1 MRAPLSWLRECA
13 PGLPGDGGRLA
24 DACNGIGLI
33 VDAVEEPG
41 REIEGVIV
49 ARIVDVVAHPNADK
63 LRLAD
68 VDFGTGTT
76 RVVCGAPNIEA
87 GQLVPFAPSGARL
100 PGGFRLERRTIRG
113 EVSDGMLCSARE
125 LGLGGDHSGI
135 LQLPADAELGT
146 DVRGVLGLDD
156 LVLDLEITPNRPDAM
171 SVVGI
176 ARDLAAHFR
185 VPFAIP
191 AAVPAT
197 RGPGV
202 STRATVSIEAPD
214 RCPRYVGWTVDVV
227 VGPSPA
233 WLARRLTL
241 AGMRPINNVV
251 DVTNYVMLERGQPLH
266 AFDLARLP
274 GRGIVVRMAGAGER
288 LTTLDGVE
296 RVLTSEDLLICDGL
310 SQPTAVAGIMG
321 GADSEVVDSTTEL
334 LLEAAYFSAAGIGR
348 TSKRLGLRTD
358 ASARFERG
366 VDPSATLDAAARAMA
381 LLEIVASGVAGADP
395 FDAHPTRVERA
406 RIVVR
411 TARVNAVLGTALSTE
426 EIVGRLEPLG
436 IECLGSGDGD
446 GGGDRD
452 ARIAVV
458 PTFRPDI
465 EREIDLVEEVGR
477 HHGYNNITR
486 TVPRPA
492 GTSGGLTRA
501 QQERRLVRHAL
512 TGIGASEAFTS
523 SLVSPTD
530 LERSGFASDD
540 AVVLENPLR
549 AEESC
554 LRTAVLPGLLRAV
567 GYNASHGLADVALFE
582 LGHVFGPPSEATA
595 PLPDEREHVAC
606 LLAGTLRRQPHEAD
620 RPVDVHD
627 ATAALAAVLDVL
639 EIADVA
645 IVAGPGPGLH
655 PARSAA
661 VMVDSLAVGW
671 VGEVD
676 PDVAARLGLAHVV
689 GFECDLDRLLVAG
702 RRSRQFQPVSVFPAS
717 SIDLAFVVDDR
728 VPAASVEGALRTGG
742 GSLVESIALF
752 DTFRSDALGAGN
764 VSLAFSIRFRAPD
777 RTLTDH
783 DVAALRQGAI
793 DAAVAT
799 TGARL
804 RG

>member
-1 MRAPLSWLRECA
+1 MRAPLSWLGEFA
-13 PGLPGDGGRLA
+13 AELPRDAGRLA

-33 VDAVEEPG
+33 VDAIDEPG

-49 ARIVDVVAHPNADK
+49 ARILDVVAHPNADK
-63 LRLAD
+63 LRLAE

-87 GQLVPFAPSGARL
+87 GQLVPFAPSGASL

-125 LGLGGDHSGI
+125 LGLGDDHGGI
-135 LQLPADAELGT
+135 VQLAADAELGA
-146 DVRGVLGLDD
+146 DVRIVLGLDD
-156 LVLDLEITPNRPDAM
+156 LVLELEITPNRPDAM
-171 SVVGI
+171 SIVGI

-185 VPFAIP
+185 IPFTIP
-191 AAVPAT
+191 LVAPST

-202 STRATVSIEAPD
+202 GGRATVSIEAPD
-214 RCPRYVGWTVDVV
+214 RCPRYVGWTADVV

-233 WLARRLTL
+233 WLARRLTM

-274 GRGIVVRMAGAGER
+274 GRGIVVRLAGAGEG

-296 RVLTSEDLLICDGL
+296 RQLTVDDLLICDGH
-310 SQPTAVAGIMG
+310 SKPTAVAGIMG

-334 LLEAAYFSAAGIGR
+334 LLEAAFFSAPGIGL

-366 VDPSATLDAAARAMA
+366 VDPAGTLDAAARAMA
-381 LLEIVASGVAGADP
+381 LLEIVASGSAGSDP
-395 FDAHPTRVERA
+395 LDAHPVPAERA
-406 RIVVR
+406 RVVVR
-411 TARVNAVLGTALSTE
+411 TSRVNAVLGTALSTD

-436 IECLGSGDGD
+436 IECLESSDPD
-446 GGGDRD
+446 VRT
-452 ARIAVV
+452 AVV

-465 EREIDLVEEVGR
+465 EREIDLIEEVGR
-477 HHGYNNITR
+477 HHGFNNITR

-512 TGIGASEAFTS
+512 TGVGASEAFTS
-523 SLVSPTD
+523 SLVARID
-530 LERSGFASDD
+530 LERCGFSSDG
-540 AVVLENPLR
+540 AVELENPLR

-554 LRTAVLPGLLRAV
+554 LRTAVLPGLVRAV
-567 GYNASHGLADVALFE
+567 GYNASHGQPNVALFE
-582 LGHVFGPPSEATA
+582 LGHVFGPPSAATA

-606 LLAGTLRRQPHEAD
+606 VLAGLLRQRPHADD

-627 ATAALAAVLDVL
+627 ATAALASVLDTL
-639 EIADVA
+639 EIADVR
-645 IVAGPGPGLH
+645 IEAGPGPGLH

-661 VMVDSLAVGW
+661 VVVDGAAVGW

-676 PDVAARLGLAHVV
+676 PEVAARFGGGPIV
-689 GFECDLDRLLVAG
+689 GFECDLDRLLASR

-717 SIDLAFVVDDR
+717 SIDLAFVVDDS
-728 VPAASVEGALRTGG
+728 VPARSVEDALRAGG
-742 GSLVESIALF
+742 GALVESIALF
-752 DTFRSDALGAGN
+752 DAFRSEAVGAGN
-764 VSLAFSIRFRAPD
+764 VSLAFSIWFRAPD
-777 RTLTDH
+777 RTLTDQ
-783 DVAALRQGAI
+783 DVAGLRQGAI
-793 DAAVAT
+793 DAVLAA